1 VADHASLHE
10 SAGRMEVNYGE
21 STIWWYSV
29 GISTRLRCWLC
40 EVSRECGLQAP
51 VQDIDC
57 DELYE
62 REETKEGFIMGYGK
76 STVCHFDTRVVMG
89 ADCEAS

>member
-1 VADHASLHE
+1 
-10 SAGRMEVNYGE
+10 
-21 STIWWYSV
+21 
-29 GISTRLRCWLC
+29 
-40 EVSRECGLQAP
+40 

-89 ADCEAS
+89 ADYEAYRRCFDSGEWLTI